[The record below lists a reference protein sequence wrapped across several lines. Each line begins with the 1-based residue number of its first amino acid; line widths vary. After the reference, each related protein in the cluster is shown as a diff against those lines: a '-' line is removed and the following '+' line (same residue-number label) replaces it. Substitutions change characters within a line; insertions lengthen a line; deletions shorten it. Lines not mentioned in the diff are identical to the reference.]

1 MTWKE
6 ELKEKVVE
14 IESIINERLIDVDGT
29 SKDRQKII
37 YEAMNYSV
45 QAGGK
50 RLRPMLVLETARLF
64 GGVEAET
71 YDFLTAIELIH
82 TYSLVHDDLPAMD
95 NDDYRRGRKTT
106 HIVYGEGMAILTGDG
121 LLNYAYELGLS
132 GVLSS
137 SNPKVAA
144 QALAV
149 LAKKAGVFGMI
160 GGQTVDIISE
170 GQAVDSDTLD
180 YINEL
185 KTSALIEAAM
195 MMGAILAGA
204 TEEEVA
210 LVESIAKRIGLA
222 FQIKDDIL
230 DVTGETDVLGK
241 PVLSDAKNNKSTYVT
256 LFGVEGAQEQV
267 QKLTDGALN
276 DLLKLKNCTE
286 ETFLWKLLNYL
297 VSRIK

>member
-1 MTWKE
+1 
-6 ELKEKVVE
+6 
-14 IESIINERLIDVDGT
+14 
-29 SKDRQKII
+29 
-37 YEAMNYSV
+37 
-45 QAGGK
+45 
-50 RLRPMLVLETARLF
+50 
-64 GGVEAET
+64 
-71 YDFLTAIELIH
+71 
-82 TYSLVHDDLPAMD
+82 
-95 NDDYRRGRKTT
+95 
-106 HIVYGEGMAILTGDG
+106 
-121 LLNYAYELGLS
+121 
-132 GVLSS
+132 
-137 SNPKVAA
+137 
-144 QALAV
+144 
-149 LAKKAGVFGMI
+149 
-160 GGQTVDIISE
+160 
-170 GQAVDSDTLD
+170 LD

-267 QKLTDGALN
+267 QQLTDGALN

>member
-1 MTWKE
+1 MAWKE

-14 IESIINERLIDVDGT
+14 IESIINERLIDTDGT
-29 SKDRQKII
+29 SIDRQKII

-64 GGVEAET
+64 GGVEVET

-121 LLNYAYELGLS
+121 LLNYAYELGIS

-137 SNPKVAA
+137 ANPKVAA

-267 QKLTDGALN
+267 QQLTDGALN